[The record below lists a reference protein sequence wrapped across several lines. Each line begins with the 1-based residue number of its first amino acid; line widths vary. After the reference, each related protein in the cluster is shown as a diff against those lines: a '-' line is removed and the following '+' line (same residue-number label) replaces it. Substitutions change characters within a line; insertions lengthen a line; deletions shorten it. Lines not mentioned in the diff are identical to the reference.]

1 MDAMT
6 KIVIATVLVLEIIIC
21 ALSVLTINS
30 VNQGILTA
38 KTGYVV
44 SKDLIAGSSSTIYSI
59 NIYLNN
65 TSTNIT
71 LYIYNDKTLYD
82 SITVGETYSF
92 TCLQS
97 FQSKME
103 LIQYAAVKNE

>member
-1 MDAMT
+1 M
-6 KIVIATVLVLEIIIC
+6 
-21 ALSVLTINS
+21 
-30 VNQGILTA
+30 
-38 KTGYVV
+38 
-44 SKDLIAGSSSTIYSI
+44 
-59 NIYLNN
+59 
-65 TSTNIT
+65 T
-71 LYIYNDKTLYD
+71 LYIYNDKTLCD